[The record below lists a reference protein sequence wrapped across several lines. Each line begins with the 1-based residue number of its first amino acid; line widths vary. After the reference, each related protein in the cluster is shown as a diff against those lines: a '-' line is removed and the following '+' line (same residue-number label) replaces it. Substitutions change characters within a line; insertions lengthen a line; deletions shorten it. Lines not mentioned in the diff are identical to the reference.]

1 MHWVIVLHL
10 GLEGCSQPRELWFVD
25 ILMTCT
31 MNPDLSTELKVC
43 HHYGNLGA
51 GDDEN
56 DKHEE
61 QESKQ
66 VIELVL
72 PDCCQDEEQLNKH
85 STKWQNTSYQ

>member
-1 MHWVIVLHL
+1 
-10 GLEGCSQPRELWFVD
+10 
-25 ILMTCT
+25 

-43 HHYGNLGA
+43 HHYGNLRA

-66 VIELVL
+66 VIELVF
-72 PDCCQDEEQLNKH
+72 PDCCQDEE
-85 STKWQNTSYQ
+85 